1 MTLLRFVVAVFYS
14 LVGVSG
20 GIAFMILK
28 NYPAAILAVT
38 TGILNIMLSYIH
50 FLNYKNKLQDLY
62 SPPHLRQIGT
72 FGFFSFAISTSILI
86 YFTVIEIMEKKRMKL
101 LHTLKFNF
109 LNRYNFQQSCQFMTA
124 PLFP

>member
-38 TGILNIMLSYIH
+38 TGNI
-50 FLNYKNKLQDLY
+50 Y
-62 SPPHLRQIGT
+62 S
-72 FGFFSFAISTSILI
+72 
-86 YFTVIEIMEKKRMKL
+86 FTNCQL
-101 LHTLKFNF
+101 DNF
-109 LNRYNFQQSCQFMTA
+109 EEVDK
-124 PLFP
+124 